1 MLDSDTR
8 LVLLPFL
15 GGRTSLLSFSL
26 FLSSKSVRIKIW
38 TGHLVARNL
47 GEQGLG
53 LRLAALKLDGLIIQS
68 PWFGLWRKRD
78 VGLRGARVVIL
89 TKPP

>member
-1 MLDSDTR
+1 M
-8 LVLLPFL
+8 
-15 GGRTSLLSFSL
+15 
-26 FLSSKSVRIKIW
+26 
-38 TGHLVARNL
+38 ARNL

-89 TKPP
+89 IKPP